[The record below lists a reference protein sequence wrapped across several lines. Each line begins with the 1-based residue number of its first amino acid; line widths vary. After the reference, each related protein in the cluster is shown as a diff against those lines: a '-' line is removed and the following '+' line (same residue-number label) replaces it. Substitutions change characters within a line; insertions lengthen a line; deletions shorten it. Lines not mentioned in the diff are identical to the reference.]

1 MSINININKKTQYQI
16 QKLQS
21 SLDNYNK
28 KLLELETI
36 RNNLLL
42 HSITSLE
49 STITNSDTIIELNK
63 QKTYLEL
70 QIKSLKLTLITTQNL
85 ILQTNEESKNLI
97 GIYYVNI
104 ANEQQI
110 YNDEIDR
117 INTQIIVCKESHKEC
132 IELSKLDK
140 DKLDEDIKILKET
153 LDIQSSTILELQIYT
168 HTTRKNILTEL
179 HNKKKD
185 KTIIQKNIDS
195 NNQTEQSFSNQISQ
209 LQQSISNLNE
219 FKSMLIDIEYSVN
232 SITNTNTN
240 TNTLLSDNSKLTDYY
255 IEFNM
260 NDSSIIELSLTDKL
274 IIIDSKLED
283 YQKTN
288 QLLIRKLDKFKLVSS
303 SRLKAVLNNYNTVS
317 RIKAMGYKDIY
328 KIEKNKKYDI
338 EQTLHSKLAYQ
349 NTYDNIVIA
358 NIDNILQNA
367 LLELKIDSINSKERL
382 DIMLE
387 RILQK
392 FDTDKAR
399 CKTSIDDYNIN
410 IKDIIV
416 SINDISNELIINKEA
431 IANENIIESQ
441 IQKIDIDI
449 AKYNIIITQI
459 TNDIKQL
466 NN

>member
-28 KLLELETI
+28 KLLELETN
-36 RNNLLL
+36 RNDLLL
-42 HSITSLE
+42 HSITSPA
-49 STITNSDTIIELNK
+49 STIKNSDTIIELNK

-85 ILQTNEESKNLI
+85 ILQTNEESKKLI
-97 GIYYVNI
+97 GIYYANI

-110 YNDEIDR
+110 YNDELDR
-117 INTQIIVCKESHKEC
+117 INMQIIVCTESHKEC

-140 DKLDEDIKILKET
+140 DKLAEDIKILKET
-153 LDIQSSTILELQIYT
+153 LDIQSSTILDLQINT

-195 NNQTEQSFSNQISQ
+195 NNQTEQSFSNQILQ

-219 FKSMLIDIEYSVN
+219 FKTMLIDIEYS
-232 SITNTNTN
+232 IKAI
-240 TNTLLSDNSKLTDYY
+240 TNTLLNDNSKLTDYY

-260 NDSSIIELSLTDKL
+260 NDSLIIELPLTDKL
-274 IIIDSKLED
+274 VIIDSKLED
-283 YQKTN
+283 YQKKY
-288 QLLIRKLDKFKLVSS
+288 QLLVRKLDKFKLVSS
-303 SRLKAVLNNYNTVS
+303 SILKVVLNNYNTVS
-317 RIKAMGYKDIY
+317 RIKTMGYKDIY

-338 EQTLHSKLAYQ
+338 EQTLTNKLTQ
-349 NTYDNIVIA
+349 HNTYDNIVIA

-416 SINDISNELIINKEA
+416 SINDISNELSKNKEA

-441 IQKIDIDI
+441 IQKLDIDI
-449 AKYNIIITQI
+449 SKYKNTITQI
-459 TNDIKQL
+459 NNDIKQL